1 MSCDW
6 ATSPRFCSHWILI
19 GLSKS
24 GHVSHLSRPFVW
36 RPSSSSAELFL
47 CPLKPGASSSW
58 SAPPPPHQP
67 RTHPP
72 PGRCP
77 PVFPDACVGCRPS
90 PPPEPHP
97 APARLALDGA
107 RGAPAAA
114 SAPTPWCR
122 GRARS
127 LRLALAPRLLLLSQ
141 RRLPSCS
148 CHPTRGTPAPAT
160 ADRWVAAAPGSTT
173 LGAVFPAACNFN
185 AMEAL
190 SKISLSPSACL
201 AAQRKVSARV
211 AHTAAPATAPVPAPS
226 LQGCSGRS

>member
-36 RPSSSSAELFL
+36 RPSSSSARSSLAR
-47 CPLKPGASSSW
+47 PRPGARRRR
-58 SAPPPPHQP
+58 
-67 RTHPP
+67 RTHPA

-77 PVFPDACVGCRPS
+77 PVFPDTCVGCRPS

-107 RGAPAAA
+107 RGAPTAA

-127 LRLALAPRLLLLSQ
+127 LRLALAPRLLLLSL
-141 RRLPSCS
+141 RRRPSCS
-148 CHPTRGTPAPAT
+148 GHLTRGTPAPQRRRT
-160 ADRWVAAAPGSTT
+160 GGLQPRRAPPR
-173 LGAVFPAACNFN
+173 L
-185 AMEAL
+185 
-190 SKISLSPSACL
+190 
-201 AAQRKVSARV
+201 
-211 AHTAAPATAPVPAPS
+211 APS
-226 LQGCSGRS
+226 SRLLATSTRWRR